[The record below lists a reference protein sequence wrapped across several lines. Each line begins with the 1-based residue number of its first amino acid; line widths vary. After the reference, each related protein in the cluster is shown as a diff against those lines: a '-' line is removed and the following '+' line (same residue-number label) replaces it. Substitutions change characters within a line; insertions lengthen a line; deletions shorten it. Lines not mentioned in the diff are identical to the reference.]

1 MEVQMKFMGYA
12 RPDGKVGVRNYV
24 GVIATVGC
32 ANEVVL
38 DICRH
43 VRGTTPVT
51 HTEGCL
57 RVPSD
62 LKRTQ
67 QTLINLGKNPN
78 LAGVLLV
85 SLGCE
90 SIFPDQILEEIAKT
104 GKPVELIEIQKI
116 GGSMKAVAAGAEIA
130 AKMVL
135 AASEL
140 RREEFDVSHLV
151 VSTKC
156 GASDA
161 TSGLSSN
168 LAVGEVAKIIVREG
182 GTFLQGEVCDIMGFE
197 RGLAKKAVKPEIGQR
212 IIDEVNAL
220 IDRGAF
226 VGADIIG
233 CQLTEG
239 NKRGGLTTVAEKAI
253 GATVKGDDL
262 PVQGFIDYG
271 ERLPDTAKG
280 RWIIPTPGHG
290 MENLTG
296 CAAAGS
302 QLMLFTTGLGA
313 PEGHPIMPIIKV
325 TGNINTWNRLQAHMD
340 VNVSGIIEGTETVE
354 EAGQKL
360 FEEVLKVASG
370 KLTKAEILHYD
381 ESMNILTYGPI
392 I

>member
-1 MEVQMKFMGYA
+1 MKFMGYA
-12 RPDGKVGVRNYV
+12 RPGGKVGVRNYV
-24 GVIATVGC
+24 GVISVVGC
-32 ANEVVL
+32 ANEVTIA
-38 DICRH
+38 ICHH

-62 LKRTQ
+62 LQRTQ

-78 LAGVLLV
+78 LAAVLLV

-90 SIFPDQILEEIAKT
+90 SVFPNQILEEVAKT

-116 GGSMKAVAAGAEIA
+116 GGSTKAIAAGVEIA
-130 AKMVL
+130 AKMAL
-135 AASEL
+135 DASEL
-140 RREEFDVSHLV
+140 HREEFDASHLIL
-151 VSTKC
+151 STKC

-161 TSGLSSN
+161 TSGLTSN
-168 LAVGEVAKIIVREG
+168 LAVGEAAKIITSEG

-197 RGLAKKAVKPEIGQR
+197 QELAKKAVDPVVGQK
-212 IIDEVNAL
+212 IIDEVNGL
-220 IDRGAF
+220 IDRGNF
-226 VGADIIG
+226 VGANIVG

-253 GATVKGDDL
+253 GATVKGNDL
-262 PVQGFIDYG
+262 LVQGFIDYG
-271 ERLPDTAKG
+271 ELLPDTAKG

-302 QLMLFTTGLGA
+302 QLMVFTTGLGA
-313 PEGHPIMPIIKV
+313 PEGHPIMPVIKV

-340 VNVSGIIEGTETVE
+340 VEVSGIIEATETIE
-354 EAGQKL
+354 EAGQRL
-360 FEEVLKVASG
+360 FQEVLKVASG

-381 ESMNILTYGPI
+381 VGMNILTYGPI